1 MVDTVGWIV
10 GISVSQSVS
19 SSSSSEVVDFVGRT
33 VIDPDPVG
41 IIVGRTDVVGRT
53 DPLGMMVGTSVSQSV
68 SLSSVVLF
76 ETTDE
81 TLVLL

>member
-1 MVDTVGWIV
+1 MIV

-19 SSSSSEVVDFVGRT
+19 SSSSSEVADLVGRT

-41 IIVGRTDVVGRT
+41 MIVADPVGMIVGI
-53 DPLGMMVGTSVSQSV
+53 SVSQSV

-81 TLVLL
+81 TLALL